1 MTQTIMLVKTE
12 TNANNNKFYRL
23 ELRADGSV
31 FANWGRVGA
40 SGQSMTYP
48 GGQATFDKKLREKKR
63 KGYQEVEVVD
73 GGNTKA
79 ANQTVLQ
86 KASAKGLAKDGFSDD
101 ERLLKLVDSI
111 VAVNAHDIT
120 TASGGKIT
128 LADGVLRTPLGVIG
142 QTSLDKADEILVELN
157 LATSG
162 SGGADRTEQVKL
174 LEQYLMLV
182 PQKVGARRGW
192 EDDLLTP
199 AAIGQQVDFV
209 KQLRD
214 SLDFVEAQQQAA
226 SGSSAPEVAFRY
238 KMGVIEAD
246 DPRFEQVRSAFART
260 LNDRHPSRRYKL
272 VGLYDVFD
280 GDEPYARY
288 ADARERL
295 GNEGWYWHGTRAS
308 NVLSILSKGLYVPPA
323 NASFTTGRMFGP
335 GVYMSKQSTKSLNYS
350 GGYWAGQQMSDKA
363 FMFSLQA
370 VMGSSYRPTTA
381 WRNSWADVHAKHNSI
396 NVAAGTAG
404 VANHEA
410 IVWNLDQLRMRYLCE
425 FSL

>member
-1 MTQTIMLVKTE
+1 MNQSIMLVKTE
-12 TNANNNKFYRL
+12 TNANNNKFYSL
-23 ELRADGSV
+23 ELHDDGSV
-31 FANWGRVGA
+31 FASWGRVGA
-40 SGQSMTYP
+40 AGQSMVYG

-79 ANQTVLQ
+79 ANQAVLQ
-86 KASAKGLAKDGFSDD
+86 QASAKGLAKDGFSDD
-101 ERLLKLVDSI
+101 ARLLALVDSI
-111 VAVNAHDIT
+111 VAVNAHDIA

-128 LADGVLRTPLGVIG
+128 LADGVPITPLGVIG
-142 QTSLDKADEILVELN
+142 KTSLDKADEILFDLN
-157 LATSG
+157 LSLSGPTSI
-162 SGGADRTEQVKL
+162 DRPEQVKL

-192 EDDLLTP
+192 EDNLLNLN
-199 AAIGQQVDFV
+199 AIGAQVDFV

-238 KMGVIEAD
+238 KMGVIEST
-246 DPRFEQVRSAFART
+246 DPRFEQVDRSFRRT
-260 LNDRHPSRRYKL
+260 LNSRHAARRYKL

-288 ADARERL
+288 AAARDSL

-323 NASFTTGRMFGP
+323 NASFTTRRMFGP
-335 GVYMSKQSTKSLNYS
+335 GVYVSKQSTKSLNYS
-350 GGYWAGQQMSDKA
+350 GGWWAGQALSNKA

-370 VMGSSYRPTTA
+370 VMGNSYHPTTS
-381 WRNSWADVHAKHNSI
+381 WRNSWNDVHSKYDSI
-396 NVAAGTAG
+396 DVPPGSL
-404 VANHEA
+404 VQNHEA
-410 IVWNLDQLRMRYLCE
+410 IVWNLDQIHLRYLCE